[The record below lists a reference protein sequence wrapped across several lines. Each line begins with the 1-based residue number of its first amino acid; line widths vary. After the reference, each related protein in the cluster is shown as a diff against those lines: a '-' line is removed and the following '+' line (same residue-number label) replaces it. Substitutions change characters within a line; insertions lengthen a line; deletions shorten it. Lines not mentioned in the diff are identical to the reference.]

1 MYFRRTNN
9 EEWSL
14 LTVRNYKYL
23 CASYHIYTLTAHT
36 HSDTHWVMEHESAMC
51 LSHAKHCCSGHKVV
65 ESSSCKERER
75 KREEGREGGKFSFCI
90 SRITWAFGW
99 KVQTEP
105 DWCSLPSA
113 QSPGGGVLFIKS
125 IMISRFSCCRIRNLW
140 LPSRLKAALN
150 MISDPW
156 RKIIFWKTQRSRR
169 LNQISFWWNDT
180 LLPPPPPTHTR
191 AAHHYF

>member
-1 MYFRRTNN
+1 MPVTTSTHSQHIHTQTRIEPWNMNLR
-9 EEWSL
+9 
-14 LTVRNYKYL
+14 
-23 CASYHIYTLTAHT
+23 CASHMPNTAAQ
-36 HSDTHWVMEHESAMC
+36 DTKWSKA
-51 LSHAKHCCSGHKVV
+51 APA
-65 ESSSCKERER
+65 EREKER
-75 KREEGREGGKFSFCI
+75 KREEGREGGKFSLCI

-105 DWCSLPSA
+105 DWWSLPSA

-125 IMISRFSCCRIRNLW
+125 IMISRFSCCRIRSLW

-180 LLPPPPPTHTR
+180 LLPPPPTHTR